1 MFRASTL
8 GLGVAIAWTLSG
20 AFAQTADPDNESLVF
35 LCPISVLQDAY
46 AALSDP
52 TDVLSTLAIERHV
65 LAICRDSQLKL
76 LDIHQNNQR
85 LSELFALSLSTVE
98 VVEEPVETPEVVV
111 EPVVAYVEP
120 APVFRLVAIMQRG
133 GDRPPRAVLRVDD
146 TTIPVRVGAELATG
160 HRVEAIEAA
169 AVRLVAP
176 DGSDV
181 WVE

>member
-1 MFRASTL
+1 M
-8 GLGVAIAWTLSG
+8 AWTLSG
-20 AFAQTADPDNESLVF
+20 AAAQTADPNSEGLVF

-85 LSELFALSLSTVE
+85 LSELFALSIGRMESAG
-98 VVEEPVETPEVVV
+98 EPVEVPEVVV
-111 EPVVAYVEP
+111 RAVVAEEEP
-120 APVFRLVAIMQRG
+120 APVFGLVAVMRRG
-133 GDRPPRAVLRVDD
+133 GGRPPRAVLRVDD
-146 TTIPVRVGAELATG
+146 ATVPVRVGAELATG

-169 AVRLVAP
+169 AVRLIAP

-181 WVE
+181 RVE